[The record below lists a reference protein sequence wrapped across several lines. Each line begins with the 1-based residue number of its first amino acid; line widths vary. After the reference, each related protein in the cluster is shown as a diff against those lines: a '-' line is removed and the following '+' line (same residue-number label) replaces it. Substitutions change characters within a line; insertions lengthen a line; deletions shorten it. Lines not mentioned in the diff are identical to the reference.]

1 MLFAW
6 LSCQLIKRRIL
17 MENWIVCLICL
28 VWIGIGAWA
37 CLYSNESK
45 ATRLLGII
53 TLILGMKILSY
64 TL

>member
-1 MLFAW
+1 
-6 LSCQLIKRRIL
+6 

-28 VWIGIGAWA
+28 VWIGIGACT

-45 ATRLLGII
+45 ATRLLGIV